1 MSDFLPLFR
10 NPHLA
15 TIAGNFWSRPK
26 VDERWARKEVFYET
40 EPGVKVLVH
49 EQQPD
54 SDARGEF
61 VLVHGLEGSSEA
73 GYAQSMAW
81 AALSNGFAVHRF
93 HLRSCGGTDELAPT
107 AYHAG
112 QTCDLL
118 AFLKTRRSPVFLV
131 GFSLGGNVAL
141 KLAGELEQEG
151 SKLIRAVCS
160 VSTPIDLAACA
171 QALARPENF
180 IYERRFLTRMK
191 ERIRRRH
198 LRFPEVYSLEYL
210 PRVKTIIDFDEFY
223 TSKLFGF
230 GTAANYFKTQSANG
244 FLGSIRVPGLLIT
257 AQDDPLVPF
266 EVYKLDALRR
276 NSFLC
281 LIAPEHGGHLGFL
294 SRHRPRF
301 WVDATVLKWIGEL
314 CTL

>member
-1 MSDFLPLFR
+1 LSDFIPLFR

-15 TIAGNFWSRPK
+15 TVAGNFWTRPK
-26 VDERWARKEVFYET
+26 VDERWPRRDVFYET
-40 EPGVKVLVH
+40 EPQVKVLVH
-49 EQQPD
+49 EQQPEGA
-54 SDARGEF
+54 ARGEV

-73 GYAQSMAW
+73 GYARSMAW
-81 AALSNGFAVHRF
+81 AALSSGFAVYRF
-93 HLRSCGGTDELAPT
+93 HMRACGGTDDLAPT

-118 AFLKTRRSPVFLV
+118 AFLRTRKSPVFLV
-131 GFSLGGNVAL
+131 GFSLGGNVVL
-141 KLAGELEQEG
+141 KLAGELEQEA
-151 SKLIRAVCS
+151 SRLIRGVCS

-171 QALARPENF
+171 QALGRPENF
-180 IYERRFLTRMK
+180 LYERRFLTRMK

-198 LRFPEVYSLEYL
+198 VRFPEVYSLDYL
-210 PRVKTIIDFDEFY
+210 PRVRTIIDFDEFY

-244 FLGSIRVPGLLIT
+244 FLGRIRVPGLLIA

-266 EVYKLDALRR
+266 GVYDTDGLHKNPNLR
-276 NSFLC
+276 

-301 WVDATVLKWIGEL
+301 WVDETVVRWVQSL
-314 CTL
+314 T